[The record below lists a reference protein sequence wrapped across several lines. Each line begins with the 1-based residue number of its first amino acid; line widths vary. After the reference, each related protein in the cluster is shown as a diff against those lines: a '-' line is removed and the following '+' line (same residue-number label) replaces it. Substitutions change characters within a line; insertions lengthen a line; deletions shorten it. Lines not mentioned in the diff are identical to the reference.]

1 MHGKSPIY
9 APENRICRA
18 LLFSPS
24 YEHTHNCSSMLMKQ
38 KKCVL
43 CNVMIQAKFVSQI
56 SLREGGKTFMNGNP
70 DPIED
75 ERVVLG
81 TRTTPAPSRFRTSY
95 QRRANINKS
104 RTRSTR
110 KITRAMPRRRML
122 LRGGAAALAFAPSRC
137 QAP

>member
-1 MHGKSPIY
+1 
-9 APENRICRA
+9 
-18 LLFSPS
+18 
-24 YEHTHNCSSMLMKQ
+24 
-38 KKCVL
+38 
-43 CNVMIQAKFVSQI
+43 
-56 SLREGGKTFMNGNP
+56 MNGNP

-81 TRTTPAPSRFRTSY
+81 TRTYPAAPPRFRTSY

-122 LRGGAAALAFAPSRC
+122 LRGGAAALVRPIALPGPVVSDDTDADTGQTHSGTHT
-137 QAP
+137 